1 VCGIAGIVSVGQP
14 DAALERRVCDVL
26 AHRGADGDGHHQSRA
41 RDAKVRGHRRGRGQQ
56 PVYNEDRTVAAVFNG
71 KIYNFAELRA
81 ELRRGPTRS
90 PMSIF
95 TPICQ
100 ETS

>member
-1 VCGIAGIVSVGQP
+1 
-14 DAALERRVCDVL
+14 
-26 AHRGADGDGHHQSRA
+26 
-41 RDAKVRGHRRGRGQQ
+41 
-56 PVYNEDRTVAAVFNG
+56 VYNEDRTVAAVFNG